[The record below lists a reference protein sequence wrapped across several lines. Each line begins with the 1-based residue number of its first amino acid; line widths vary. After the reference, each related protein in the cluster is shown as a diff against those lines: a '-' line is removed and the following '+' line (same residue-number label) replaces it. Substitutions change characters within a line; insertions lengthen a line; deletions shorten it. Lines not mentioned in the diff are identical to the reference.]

1 MSDPQNPSASQ
12 PSGDAPQQPSAYP
25 PPSAEQAPS
34 AYPQQP
40 YASAPPPA
48 YSAPQQPYAAAPP
61 PAYGPPASGSEPGK
75 TLGIIALVAV
85 FFFSLVG
92 LILGYVARS
101 QSKKA
106 GIKNTPATVAIVLGW
121 IFIVLSIIV
130 TIIALAIFIPAAAQ
144 LAQQCVDLGPGVHT
158 LSNGVTITCGG

>member
-1 MSDPQNPSASQ
+1 MSDPQNPSV
-12 PSGDAPQQPSAYP
+12 P
-25 PPSAEQAPS
+25 PPPPGDGSQAPS

-48 YSAPQQPYAAAPP
+48 YGAPQQPYAAAPP
-61 PAYGPPASGSEPGK
+61 PAYGPPAGGSEPGK

-121 IFIVLSIIV
+121 IFIVLSIIA
-130 TIIALAIFIPAAAQ
+130 TIIILAVVIPAGVE
-144 LAQQCVDLGPGVHT
+144 LARQCAELGPGVHT
-158 LSNGVTITCGG
+158 LPSGVTLTCGDFD